1 MVSGLIDA
9 VQISLN
15 EKEPG
20 NRKRAATQSKTGT
33 RVLSPR
39 NAEKTA
45 HVRVALVKI
54 TESFSS
60 NGSRYSMI
68 YVNLFKSLQET
79 LEYGSEY
86 LIR

>member
-20 NRKRAATQSKTGT
+20 NQKRAATQSKTGT

-39 NAEKTA
+39 NAEKKQ
-45 HVRVALVKI
+45 HMFELLLLK
-54 TESFSS
+54 
-60 NGSRYSMI
+60 
-68 YVNLFKSLQET
+68 LQNRSQVT
-79 LEYGSEY
+79 DQGTV
-86 LIR
+86 